1 MESDISE
8 VCESDGTIMLC
19 LILSGVLEVDVEV
32 SVQITD
38 ETTTG
43 IRHNNYECHCFSHIN
58 MCRFG

>member
-1 MESDISE
+1 
-8 VCESDGTIMLC
+8 MLC

-43 IRHNNYECHCFSHIN
+43 KT
-58 MCRFG
+58 